1 MEASREGPGAILR
14 GVSFV
19 REEVEFR
26 GAGCGPQD
34 MVLVDG
40 SLGEQVRAAVMAQME
55 VRGSGE
61 EGEGEVK
68 GRKRSKRCF
77 SRDLGEKEE
86 RVRAGQSPQPGNAGG
101 REESGLSSAKVP
113 GC

>member
-1 MEASREGPGAILR
+1 MGRREREKSRA
-14 GVSFV
+14 
-19 REEVEFR
+19 
-26 GAGCGPQD
+26 
-34 MVLVDG
+34 
-40 SLGEQVRAAVMAQME
+40 
-55 VRGSGE
+55 
-61 EGEGEVK
+61 VK
-68 GRKRSKRCF
+68 GKRCF